1 MSRKRQTSR
10 LRSRQVAIMVE
21 TEDNW
26 GRNVIQGIADYAQQQ
41 GSWTLVIDPRDHEA
55 RPALPEEWAG
65 DGIIVRLGNRRQANQ
80 IRSSE
85 APAVNVDTLMLD
97 ERGLGHVITDDS
109 ERARLALA
117 HLCQRGLT
125 RFAYFAPPNYRFS
138 GARGEAFRAAVA
150 AAGFDC
156 QQYKPGYRAGRKIG
170 YAEHQRLVTRW
181 LDSLHKPIG
190 VFAVDARYG
199 RQLAE
204 ICQASNVRVPDDA
217 AILAGDND
225 ELMCSVSS
233 PPLSSVLLA
242 ARHTG
247 HEAAALL
254 DRLMRGRRPPRR
266 PIEIKP
272 LGIISRQST
281 DVLAI
286 DDDAVVRAV
295 RFIQAQATRRIHV
308 NDVLQEVP
316 VSRRMLE
323 LQFRRY
329 LGCSPAQHIRQVRL
343 EKAKQL
349 LIQTELPIV
358 EIAVASGFANATR
371 LGVAFRKLF
380 GMNPRAYRSHA
391 EGSKGS
397 RNR

>member
-1 MSRKRQTSR
+1 MTASKKRRKTSR
-10 LRSRQVAIMVE
+10 FRSRHVAVLVE
-21 TEDNW
+21 TEDSW
-26 GRNVIQGIADYAQQQ
+26 GRSVIQGIADYAKQH
-41 GSWTLVIDPRDHEA
+41 GPWTLVIDPRDHEA

-65 DGIIVRLGNRRQANQ
+65 NGIIVRLGNRRQANQ
-80 IRSSE
+80 IRRVA

-97 ERGLGHVITDDS
+97 EPGLGHVITDDD
-109 ERARLALA
+109 ERARLVLA

-125 RFAYFAPPNYRFS
+125 RFAYFAPPSYRYS
-138 GARGEAFRAAVA
+138 EARGRAFQSVVK
-150 AAGFDC
+150 AAGFDY

-170 YAEHQRLVTRW
+170 YAEQQRLVTRW
-181 LDSLHKPIG
+181 LDSLSRPIG
-190 VFAVDARYG
+190 ILAVDAHRG

-204 ICQASNVRVPDDA
+204 ICQASGVRVPDEA
-217 AILAGDND
+217 AILAGDTD

-242 ARHTG
+242 ASRIG

-266 PIEIKP
+266 PIKIKP
-272 LGIISRQST
+272 LGVISRQST

-286 DDDAVVRAV
+286 DDDEVVRAV
-295 RFIQAQATRRIHV
+295 RFIQSQATRGIHV
-308 NDVLQEVP
+308 DDVLREVP

-323 LQFRRY
+323 LQFHRY
-329 LGCSPAQHIRQVRL
+329 LGCSPAQHIRRVRL

-349 LIQTELPIV
+349 LIQTDMPV
-358 EIAVASGFANATR
+358 AGIAVACGFSNATR

-380 GMNPRAYRSHA
+380 GTSPRAHRFRA
-391 EGSKGS
+391 EGL
-397 RNR
+397 R